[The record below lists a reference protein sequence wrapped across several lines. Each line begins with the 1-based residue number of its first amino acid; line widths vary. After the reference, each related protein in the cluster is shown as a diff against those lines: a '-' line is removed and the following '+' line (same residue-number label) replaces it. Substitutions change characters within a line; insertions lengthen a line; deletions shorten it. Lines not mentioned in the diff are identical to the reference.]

1 MPDLII
7 YDDCDT
13 LKTTT
18 LISKTKD
25 VLSILVTDNVHCSN
39 TFKN

>member
-13 LKTTT
+13 LKTMT

-25 VLSILVTDNVHCSN
+25 FLSMLVTDIKQR
-39 TFKN
+39 TLF